1 MTYFSKNVLRRI
13 RQIINKNRIYAWM
26 VIFIILTHVLSVAI
40 KAEMVES
47 RKDSISAREEFRI
60 EIEKRQDA
68 LKELLRKDKNL
79 AYNVGIIFIFGLCV
93 LLAGVAFLASY
104 VVDKIKGKETLPHTL
119 DPPKALWSIGDVFKA
134 VVFFIFFHKVF
145 SVVVYILQSITV
157 GDLTDLRFDMTV
169 STLIMDVMIFL
180 FVLRVVKFRYKQGL
194 DSLGLSFKDIV
205 LNIRAG
211 LYLYVAF
218 LPILVVVLLGVL
230 GLAKLFDYIPPR
242 QPVHEL
248 IFKEQRPVVLL
259 LISFLI
265 ALIGPF
271 IEEVFFRGFL
281 FGAFKRMAGTLW
293 AILVSSFLFAF
304 LHMSLLGFVP
314 IMFLGILLAYL
325 RERTGSL
332 VPSVAVHVA
341 HNSILAVTM
350 FYMREL
356 TSNVL

>member
-1 MTYFSKNVLRRI
+1 MTYFSKNVLKRI
-13 RQIINKNRIYAWM
+13 RQIISKNRIYVWM
-26 VIFIILTHVLSVAI
+26 VVFIILTSALSVAV
-40 KAEMVES
+40 KSENAES

-60 EIEKRQDA
+60 EMGKRQDA
-68 LKELLRKDKNL
+68 LKELFRNDKNL
-79 AYNVGIIFIFGLCV
+79 AHNFGIV
-93 LLAGVAFLASY
+93 LIICLGILLSGVYFLTSY
-104 VVDKIKGKETLPHTL
+104 ITDKIRGKERLPRTL
-119 DPPKALWSIGDVFKA
+119 DTPEALWSIGDVFKA
-134 VVFFIFFHKVF
+134 VIFFIFFHRVF
-145 SVVVYILQSITV
+145 SAVVYVLQSLAAK
-157 GDLTDLRFDMTV
+157 DLIDLRLDMAA

-194 DSLGLSFKDIV
+194 DALGLSFKDIV

-218 LPILVVVLLGVL
+218 LPVLAVILLGVL
-230 GLAKLFDYIPPR
+230 SLARLFDYVPPI

-248 IFKEQRPVVLL
+248 IFKEHRPAAIL

-281 FGAFKRMAGTLW
+281 YSAFKKKAG
-293 AILVSSFLFAF
+293 ILCAVLLSSFLFAF
-304 LHMSLLGFVP
+304 LHGNFLGFVP
-314 IMFLGILLAYL
+314 IMFLGVLLAYL

-332 VPSVAVHVA
+332 VPSIAVHVV
-341 HNSILAVTM
+341 HNSVLAVMM
-350 FYMREL
+350 FFVREL